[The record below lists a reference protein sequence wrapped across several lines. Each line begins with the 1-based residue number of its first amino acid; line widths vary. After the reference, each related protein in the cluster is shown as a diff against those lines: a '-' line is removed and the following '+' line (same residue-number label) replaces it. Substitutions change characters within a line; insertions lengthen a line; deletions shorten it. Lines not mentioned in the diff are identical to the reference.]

1 MLPAALLIQDVQLLC
16 FTVVFGVLALQRWS
30 DPVRRWLWFS
40 FLANT
45 AGAVFDLLGSHWP
58 AWLTKGIN
66 GAMIPLSYALL
77 NISLIYFNG
86 RGKKAGWVSVLTLA
100 AGLPFLIAWRNSPN
114 RIHSDALGDLLIAL
128 ECIVTSALLL
138 GHRERSTRAPRLL
151 MGIFLI
157 YFVLVELARVWIA
170 FPMHGDPDMSTPWLG
185 IVSTV
190 TYILNVSLLPIA
202 YIWMMQGRLEWE
214 LLQQSL
220 MDPLTGVLNRRGLEQ
235 ALQRELARCHRYGE
249 NLTVAMFD
257 LDHFKAMN
265 DQYGHVAGDA
275 ILVGVAQFLA
285 KRLRKTDIVG
295 RFGGEEFILLFPHTD
310 FEQSAPLLEE
320 LCRSLRENTELYSSA
335 AVRVTASFGVTGTK
349 KRGSIRADELLSEA
363 DTALY
368 QAKRNGRD
376 QVCYFS

>member
-45 AGAVFDLLGSHWP
+45 AGAIFDLLGAHWP
-58 AWLTKGIN
+58 TWITHGIN

-86 RGKKAGWVSVLTLA
+86 RGKKAGWISILVLL
-100 AGLPFLIAWRNSPN
+100 AGLPFLIAWRNYPN
-114 RIHSDALGDLLIAL
+114 RVHSDALGDLLIAL
-128 ECIVTSALLL
+128 ECIVTTVLLL
-138 GHRERSTRAPRLL
+138 GNKERSTRAPRLL

-157 YFVLVELARVWIA
+157 YFVLVELARVWVA
-170 FPMHGDPDMSTPWLG
+170 FPMRGDPDISTPWLG

-190 TYILNVSLLPIA
+190 TYILNISLLPIA
-202 YIWMMQGRLEWE
+202 YIWMMQARLEWE
-214 LLQQSL
+214 LLRQSL
-220 MDPLTGVLNRRGLEQ
+220 VDPLTGVLNRRGLEQ
-235 ALQRELARCHRYGE
+235 ALERELARCRRYDE

-257 LDHFKAMN
+257 LDHFKMMN
-265 DQYGHVAGDA
+265 DQYGHAAGDA
-275 ILVGVAQFLA
+275 ILVGIAQFLA
-285 KRLRKTDIVG
+285 KRLRQTDVVG
-295 RFGGEEFILLFPHTD
+295 RFGGEEFVLLFPHS
-310 FEQSAPLLEE
+310 EAHQSRPFLEE
-320 LCRSLRENTELYSSA
+320 LCRSLRENTELLSSA
-335 AVRVTASFGVTGTK
+335 DIRVTASFGVTGTNG
-349 KRGSIRADELLSEA
+349 RSSIRADELLSEA

-368 QAKRNGRD
+368 RAKRNGRD